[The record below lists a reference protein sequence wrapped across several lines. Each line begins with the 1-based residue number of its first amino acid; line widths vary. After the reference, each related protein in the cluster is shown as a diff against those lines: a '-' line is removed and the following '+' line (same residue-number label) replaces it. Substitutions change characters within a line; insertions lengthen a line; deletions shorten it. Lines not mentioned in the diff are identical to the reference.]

1 MKTIAA
7 TCLTLLL
14 GAGPA
19 FAADQ
24 YLCITEAVAGLHY
37 DRQTERWG
45 PMAFKP
51 GDKYMVYRFTGKQR
65 EAYLSDPKYASIP
78 NLEGWGIRKFGDDS
92 GYNITACKTVDG
104 RGDCGDDWFEPSYT
118 GSLDLNSLRFQLIH
132 ANGYM
137 WQGRDRYL
145 KRTNPQEYQKM
156 AQKPPSL
163 DNINRPDDLAIE
175 IGGCSPL
182 N

>member
-7 TCLTLLL
+7 CLTLLL
-14 GAGPA
+14 GAGPV

-37 DRQTERWG
+37 DRQTELWG
-45 PMAFKP
+45 PMVFKP
-51 GDKYMVYRFTGKQR
+51 GNKYIVYRFTGKQR
-65 EAYLSDPKYASIP
+65 EWFLSDPKLASIP
-78 NLEGWGIRKFGDDS
+78 NLEGWGIRKFGDNS

-104 RGDCGDDWFEPSYT
+104 SGDCGDDFFVPSYR
-118 GSLDLNSLRFQLIH
+118 GSLDLNSLRFQLIL
-132 ANGYM
+132 ANAYM
-137 WQGRDRYL
+137 LQGRHQYL

-156 AQKPPSL
+156 AQTPPLL
-163 DNINRPDDLAIE
+163 DTINRPDDLAIE
-175 IGGCSPL
+175 IGACSPL